1 VAAFL
6 RDRTAV
12 VKKAKSSYGVGFVI
26 VILNGEERP
35 LEDGRTVADLLDELR
50 LGGRRVAVELNRDIV
65 PAAEYASR
73 TIREGDTIE
82 IVQFV
87 GGG

>member
-1 VAAFL
+1 MVL
-6 RDRTAV
+6 RNRIAV
-12 VKKAKSSYGVGFVI
+12 VKKAESRYGVVFVI
-26 VILNGEERP
+26 AIVNGEERP
-35 LEDGRTVADLLDELR
+35 LEDGQTIADLLGELC
-50 LGGRRVAVELNRDIV
+50 LGGRRIAVELNRDIV

-73 TIREGDTIE
+73 AIREGDTIE

>member
-1 VAAFL
+1 MIA
-6 RDRTAV
+6 
-12 VKKAKSSYGVGFVI
+12 I
-26 VILNGEERP
+26 VNGEERP
-35 LEDGRTVADLLDELR
+35 LEDGKTIADLLAELS
-50 LGGRRVAVELNRDIV
+50 LGGRRIAVELNRDIV

-73 TIREGDTIE
+73 AIRDRDTVE

>member
-1 VAAFL
+1 MIW
-6 RDRTAV
+6 R
-12 VKKAKSSYGVGFVI
+12 YGKGSVI
-26 VILNGEERP
+26 AIVNGEERP
-35 LEDGRTVADLLDELR
+35 IGEGNTIADLLAELA
-50 LGGRRVAVELNRDIV
+50 LGGRRIAVELNRDIV

-73 TIREGDTIE
+73 AIREGDHIE

>member
-1 VAAFL
+1 M
-6 RDRTAV
+6 
-12 VKKAKSSYGVGFVI
+12 GFVI
-26 VILNGEERP
+26 AIVNGEERP
-35 LEDGRTVADLLDELR
+35 LEDGKTIADLLAELS
-50 LGGRRVAVELNRDIV
+50 LGGRRIAVELNRDIV

-73 TIREGDTIE
+73 EIRDGDSVE

>member
-1 VAAFL
+1 MVL

-12 VKKAKSSYGVGFVI
+12 VKKAESRYGVGFAIAI
-26 VILNGEERP
+26 VNGEERP
-35 LEDGRTVADLLDELR
+35 LEDGKTIADLLAELS
-50 LGGRRVAVELNRDIV
+50 LGGRRIAVELNRDIV

-73 TIREGDTIE
+73 AIRDGDSVE

>member
-1 VAAFL
+1 VAVVL
-6 RDRTAV
+6 RNRIAV
-12 VKKAKSSYGVGFVI
+12 VKKAESSYEVTFVI
-26 VILNGEERP
+26 AIVNGEERP
-35 LEDGRTVADLLDELR
+35 VEDGQTIADLLRELC
-50 LGGRRVAVELNRDIV
+50 LGGRRIAVELNRDIV

-73 TIREGDTIE
+73 AIREGDTIE

>member
-1 VAAFL
+1 MIALV
-6 RDRTAV
+6 
-12 VKKAKSSYGVGFVI
+12 
-26 VILNGEERP
+26 NGEERRIEP
-35 LEDGRTVADLLDELR
+35 GRTVADLLTELR
-50 LGGRRVAVELNRDIV
+50 LGGRRVAVELNRDVV

-73 TIREGDTIE
+73 TIRSGDTIE